1 MEASL
6 NTEDWKALIAAGET
20 LRVEFKSERQARLS
34 DRELVETVACMA
46 NRDDEGEGWVLVGVE
61 DDGEV
66 TGALPRHQAAGTDA
80 LRVQALVSNRTRP
93 ALAVQAERVALAGK
107 DLLAIRVPRGR
118 APVGTADGRY
128 LRRALGGDGKP
139 ACVPFHFHE
148 MNARQADLGVFD
160 YSALELPGAGLDT
173 LDPLEFARYR
183 RAIREHRGGDEA
195 LLGLDDLELAKALG
209 AVKTLNGEIVVR
221 VLGLLLFGR
230 EEALAERLPTHELA
244 FQALTGTTVDV
255 NEFFR
260 WPVLRALEAVEARAQ
275 ARRSERELMLGMER
289 VGIPNV
295 SPSAFREALAN
306 ALTHRDYIRL
316 GAVHVQWRAD
326 EISISNPG
334 GLPDGVRLG
343 NLLVTPPRPRNPLL
357 ADALKRAGIVE
368 RTARGVDLIFA
379 EQVRCGHPAP
389 RYETDGQTGVNL
401 TLVCDEPDL
410 DLVRLRIEE
419 ERRNGALT
427 LPQLLLVDRMWRGGE
442 VGLEEAATLTQRE
455 APEASQVLAALV
467 DRGLCRAEQVRGR
480 GRWRLSAATAQ
491 SAHPTQEHAAAVLA
505 HVRRHGQITRGE
517 AATLCEIAPR
527 AATRLLRQLCESGT
541 LQRMGERRWTRYE
554 LA

>member
-6 NTEDWKALIAAGET
+6 NTEDWKALIAGGET
-20 LRVEFKSERQARLS
+20 LRVEFKSERQAGLS
-34 DRELVETVACMA
+34 DRKLVEAVACMA

-66 TGALPRHQAAGTDA
+66 TGARPRHQAAGTDP

-93 ALAVQAERVALAGK
+93 ALAVQAEWVAVAGK
-107 DLLAIRVPRGR
+107 NLLAIRVPRGR

-148 MNARQADLGVFD
+148 MSARQADLGVFD
-160 YSALELPGAGLDT
+160 HSALELPGAGFDV

-209 AVKTLNGEIVVR
+209 AVKTLNGEVVVR

-230 EEALAERLPTHELA
+230 EDALAERLPTHELA
-244 FQALTGTTVDV
+244 FQALTGTTVDL

-289 VGIPNV
+289 VGVPNV

-306 ALTHRDYIRL
+306 ALTHRDYTRL
-316 GAVHVQWRAD
+316 GAVHVQWRAG

-401 TLVCDEPDL
+401 TLGCDEPDL
-410 DLVRLRIEE
+410 GLVRLRIEE

-427 LPQLLLVDRMWRGGE
+427 LPQLLLLDRIWRGGE

-455 APEASQVLAALV
+455 APETSQVLASLV
-467 DRGLCRAEQVRGR
+467 DRGLCHAEQVRGR

-491 SAHPTQEHAAAVLA
+491 SAHPPQGHAAAVLA
-505 HVRRHGQITRGE
+505 HVRRHGQITRSE
-517 AATLCEIAPR
+517 AATLCGIAPR
-527 AATRLLRQLCESGT
+527 AATRLLRQLSESGA
-541 LQRMGERRWTRYE
+541 LQRVGARRWTRYE

>member
-1 MEASL
+1 MS
-6 NTEDWKALIAAGET
+6 
-20 LRVEFKSERQARLS
+20 
-34 DRELVETVACMA
+34 
-46 NRDDEGEGWVLVGVE
+46 
-61 DDGEV
+61 
-66 TGALPRHQAAGTDA
+66 
-80 LRVQALVSNRTRP
+80 
-93 ALAVQAERVALAGK
+93 
-107 DLLAIRVPRGR
+107 
-118 APVGTADGRY
+118 
-128 LRRALGGDGKP
+128 
-139 ACVPFHFHE
+139 
-148 MNARQADLGVFD
+148 ARQADLGVFD
-160 YSALELPGAGLDT
+160 HSALELPGVGIDA

-183 RAIREHRGGDEA
+183 RAIQEHRGGDEA
-195 LLGLDDLELAKALG
+195 LLSLDDLELAKALG
-209 AVKTLNGEIVVR
+209 AVKTSNGEVVVR

-230 EEALAERLPTHELA
+230 EDVLAERLPTHEVA

-260 WPVLRALEAVEARAQ
+260 WPVLRALEAVEDRVQ
-275 ARRSERELMLGMER
+275 ARRSERELMLGMVR

-306 ALTHRDYIRL
+306 ALTHRDYTRL
-316 GAVHVQWRAD
+316 GAVHVQWRAG
-326 EISISNPG
+326 EIAISNPG

-401 TLVCDEPDL
+401 TLGCDEPDL

-427 LPQLLLVDRMWRGGE
+427 LPQLLLVDRMWRSGE
-442 VGLEEAATLTQRE
+442 VGLDEAAALTQRE
-455 APEASQVLAALV
+455 APDASQVLATLV

-480 GRWRLSAATAQ
+480 SRWRLSAAT
-491 SAHPTQEHAAAVLA
+491 SRSTQPPQGHAAAVLA

-517 AATLCEIAPR
+517 AAALCGIAPR
-527 AATRLLRQLCESGT
+527 AATRLLRQLSENGA
-541 LQRMGERRWTRYE
+541 LQRVGERRWTRYE